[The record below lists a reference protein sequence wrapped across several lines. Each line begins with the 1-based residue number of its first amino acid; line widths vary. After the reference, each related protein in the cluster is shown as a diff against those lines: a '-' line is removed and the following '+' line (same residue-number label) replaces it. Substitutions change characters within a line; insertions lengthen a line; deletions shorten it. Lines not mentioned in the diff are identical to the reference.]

1 MMKIYFAGDAYDDI
15 LAGCGV
21 KNVLKSAYYLD
32 YKKSLKEL
40 KSRFPSLLLD
50 SGGFTAR
57 TRGVKVSVSQYAN
70 YINQEGLDLVFEL
83 DTSDPDETKANRD
96 YLKSHVN
103 AYVIP
108 IYHYSDFCH
117 PRYRG
122 LLDEFVE
129 NYEYIAIGGV
139 EGVDLGKEAEIT
151 LYKYV
156 FNRTKDKIKVHGLG
170 ITDTRVLKAY
180 PFYSVDSTSWFA
192 PCRYGKKNTRYGKR
206 DSLKPVDFGYKKN
219 QSGIRQALKDKSNSR
234 LKSVR
239 AAIPEI
245 KVMLTQEKQITELW
259 ERKGVVWQ

>member
-1 MMKIYFAGDAYDDI
+1 MVTYFAGAGSYKEV

-21 KNVLKSAYYLD
+21 KNILESAYSLN
-32 YKKSLKEL
+32 YKKCLKEL
-40 KSRFPSLLLD
+40 KSQFPSLLLD
-50 SGGFTAR
+50 SGGYAAR
-57 TRGVKVSVSQYAN
+57 TRGVKVSVSKYAN

-83 DTSDPDETKANRD
+83 DTNDPDETKANRD
-96 YLKSHVN
+96 YLKAHVN

-129 NYEYIAIGGV
+129 NYEYISIGGV
-139 EGVDLGKEAEIT
+139 AGVNLGKEAETT

-180 PFYSVDSTSWFA
+180 PFYSVDSTSWLQ
-192 PCRYGKKNTRYGKR
+192 PIRYGRQAVIRAFNY
-206 DSLKPVDFGYKKN
+206 
-219 QSGIRQALKDKSNSR
+219 GIRQALKDKHKAS
-234 LKSVR
+234 LKGQELV
-239 AAIPEI
+239 IPEI
-245 KVMLTQEKQITELW
+245 QMLLTQEKQITELW

>member
-1 MMKIYFAGDAYDDI
+1 MVTYFAGAGSYKEV

-21 KNVLKSAYYLD
+21 KNILESAYSLN
-32 YKKSLKEL
+32 YKKCLKEL
-40 KSRFPSLLLD
+40 KSQFPSVLLD
-50 SGGFTAR
+50 SGGYAAR
-57 TRGVKVSVSQYAN
+57 TRGVKVSVSKYAN

-96 YLKSHVN
+96 YLKAHVK

-129 NYEYIAIGGV
+129 NYEYISIGGV
-139 EGVDLGKEAEIT
+139 AGVSLGKEAETT

-180 PFYSVDSTSWFA
+180 PFYSVDSTSWLQ
-192 PCRYGKKNTRYGKR
+192 PIRYGPKTYIRAFNY
-206 DSLKPVDFGYKKN
+206 GYKRSKN
-219 QSGIRQALKDKSNSR
+219 GIRQALKDKDKLS
-234 LKSVR
+234 LKGQELI
-239 AAIPEI
+239 IPQI
-245 KVMLTQEKQITELW
+245 QMLLTQEKQITELW